1 MNNTTFTAEDFTPLQ
16 AGVYQAR
23 FDRLEEPEEP
33 GKYGLFLNWFFVV
46 TTEEGTV
53 EVMGRSSKPE
63 YFTRATKARQW
74 YEAILGRELAK
85 GETADPASLR
95 STLVMLTLD
104 IVETERGDERNRI
117 VNISRAETDEGSSSP
132 DGSPSPDVDPDFE
145 AWKADQAA
153 AKAAVDAANAEDPP
167 TPSEPSSDEA
177 A

>member
-16 AGVYQAR
+16 SGGYQAR

-46 TTEEGTV
+46 TTGEGTV

-85 GETADPASLR
+85 GETADPGSLR
-95 STLVMLTLD
+95 GTLVMLTWSLTF
-104 IVETERGDERNRI
+104 IANGAWRSAVVAHRI
-117 VNISRAETDEGSSSP
+117 AACSPASASVISVWSVA
-132 DGSPSPDVDPDFE
+132 
-145 AWKADQAA
+145 
-153 AKAAVDAANAEDPP
+153 
-167 TPSEPSSDEA
+167 
-177 A
+177 